1 MIKLDTRLNARG
13 EFCEPKRYFIAFNK
27 FESLV
32 LSFRLFYYNDTMIMC
47 ALSDAWLYSS
57 SAGQA
62 RIQSNF
68 WARFGLLFCSL
79 ILIFNEPQ
87 RTFVNDRN
95 E

>member
-68 WARFGLLFCSL
+68 WARFGLLLNKTEDTFLQKL
-79 ILIFNEPQ
+79 IDSGLEFI
-87 RTFVNDRN
+87 
-95 E
+95 